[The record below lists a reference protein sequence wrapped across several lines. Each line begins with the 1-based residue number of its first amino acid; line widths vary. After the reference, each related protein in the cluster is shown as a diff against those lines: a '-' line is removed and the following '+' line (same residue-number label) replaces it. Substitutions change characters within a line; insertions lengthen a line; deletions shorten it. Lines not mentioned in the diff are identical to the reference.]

1 MPALINFNLR
11 NALQYVISQI
21 VVISEKY
28 VYKIYVLFCLKFFI
42 CNLAAWLLRGQSLIH
57 SILAASSVAV
67 VFGSELTT
75 GREKRN
81 AVFADFS
88 TSYYGGTLT

>member
-1 MPALINFNLR
+1 MLLAKSLLFQR
-11 NALQYVISQI
+11 NMYI
-21 VVISEKY
+21 KY
-28 VYKIYVLFCLKFFI
+28 MYFFCLKFFI

-75 GREKRN
+75 GRKKRN

-88 TSYYGGTLT
+88 TPYYGGTYITIEAN